1 MFTTA
6 EFDNCKQ
13 IPSVDFAVT
22 PNLQSISIRTCTA
35 WNSLDLSS
43 NLSLKEITLYEC
55 GSLNYIDLGD
65 NPYLKDLKRIEVG
78 GSCDIRGSK
87 VEKIGVISGPYKTN
101 LIVKHLPSLTSLTVD
116 PCNMKTL
123 DLSGNPHLKD
133 LSLSGT
139 VETLDLTSNPELE
152 SIKCSSLNMTSI
164 NVTKCPLLKTM
175 NCSYNFLETL
185 DISGNPLLT
194 TLNCSNMST
203 LKTLYL
209 DKSQRIRYI
218 TYDRSTS
225 YIPEQTVLEYK

>member
-1 MFTTA
+1 M
-6 EFDNCKQ
+6 
-13 IPSVDFAVT
+13 
-22 PNLQSISIRTCTA
+22 
-35 WNSLDLSS
+35 
-43 NLSLKEITLYEC
+43 
-55 GSLNYIDLGD
+55 
-65 NPYLKDLKRIEVG
+65 
-78 GSCDIRGSK
+78 
-87 VEKIGVISGPYKTN
+87 
-101 LIVKHLPSLTSLTVD
+101 TSLSVSE
-116 PCNMKTL
+116 CNMKTL
-123 DLSGNPHLKD
+123 DLSGNPHLKE
-133 LSLSGT
+133 LSLYGT

-152 SIKCSSLNMTSI
+152 SITCAFLNLKSI

-175 NCSYNFLETL
+175 NCRNNFLETL